1 MTPNCNLEMGKV
13 QLEHSVNQDYNRIF
27 DETLKRS
34 IVERFEKKQLSIKEI
49 CELYAVTRTS
59 VYKWINLYSKHHQ
72 SGTKLVV
79 QMESDAYNLKEL
91 KNRIADLER
100 AVGQKQLRI
109 DYLEKLIE
117 IGEKEL
123 GINLKKNSDIQPLT
137 GSKATING
145 INTV

>member
-1 MTPNCNLEMGKV
+1 MGKV
-13 QLEHSVNQDYNRIF
+13 QLNGSIHQGYNRIF
-27 DETLKRS
+27 DEALKRS
-34 IVERFEKKQLSIKEI
+34 IVERFDNKQLSIKEI

-72 SGTKLVV
+72 SSTKRVI

-91 KNRIADLER
+91 KSRIADLER
-100 AVGQKQLRI
+100 VVGQKQLRI

-123 GINLKKNSDIQPLT
+123 GVNLKKNLDTQPLT
-137 GSKATING
+137 GSKATINST
-145 INTV
+145 NTT